1 MMKTIKRMG
10 LREAVTI
17 VMLLMAGSSLAAVE
31 VDAVGKKEKKEDS
44 SKSPLGCRDVGYQFK
59 LNVLDILPEAEGDKQ
74 SLYFIFN
81 RLDKPLNLYQMLK
94 ENSTRSMY
102 LNHVVRPQQ
111 WAVLATS
118 EKELKYICT
127 TDEAKSRYGKIMN
140 CSESLKICEYARVKF
155 GLNNKGN
162 YWVVNSNSRG
172 GAVADVLRYGIIPR

>member
-1 MMKTIKRMG
+1 
-10 LREAVTI
+10 
-17 VMLLMAGSSLAAVE
+17 MLALLLIAGGSIADDN
-31 VDAVGKKEKKEDS
+31 VDVVGKKMKIEDPA
-44 SKSPLGCRDVGYQFK
+44 KSPLGCRDVGYQFK
-59 LNVLDILPEAEGDKQ
+59 LNVLDILPEAEGDRQ
-74 SLYFIFN
+74 SLYFIYN
-81 RLDKPLNLYQMLK
+81 RLGKPLNLYQMLK

-127 TDEAKSRYGKIMN
+127 VDEAKSRYGKIIN

-155 GLNNKGN
+155 GLNNRGN
-162 YWVVNSNSRG
+162 FWVVNSNSRG